1 MTGDWRDYRPAIW
14 LAMIGVAVILLVSPA
29 YIGAIF
35 LGFAIGAAI
44 RIGQRRRRAASATAS
59 RGAEVRSSSRSR
71 SSSSSSSRTRSRRR

>member
-14 LAMIGVAVILLVSPA
+14 LAMLGVAVILLASPS

-44 RIGQRRRRAASATAS
+44 RIGQRRRRAAATS
-59 RGAEVRSSSRSR
+59 RPANDRPRSG
-71 SSSSSSSRTRSRRR
+71 RR

>member
-14 LAMIGVAVILLVSPA
+14 LTMIGIAVILLVNPA

-44 RIGQRRRRAASATAS
+44 RITQRRRRAAANPVRRKGGPTA
-59 RGAEVRSSSRSR
+59 G
-71 SSSSSSSRTRSRRR
+71 RRRNRSQR